1 MTADP
6 IEGWSIGIESVNL
19 FVEFVY
25 SAMCKV
31 DTADYFAG
39 SFSSVVDRMGEAGAT
54 DAELR
59 RYRKTADQ
67 ATESVALMD
76 AEAVQAASL
85 TPVLLRAAAFD
96 STLMRMEEQWKAA
109 AQCVGRIDKLW
120 IRLTRS
126 AVPGA
131 RRAASLAVDALAER
145 AYWSDQEAHDKDPS
159 EGNRHAGRA
168 MSSDHL
174 DELFNDASSLL
185 ATGDVAL
192 ERRAAVL
199 TRSAKSMLISLVGVL
214 THVQAQAPAMMTV
227 RPVHRP
233 QRFVRFIALPDG
245 TGLIES
251 VGNAGV
257 EKAEQITPSERKVL
271 LEMGFAPPTR
281 RKHERNWRIGV
292 ELSLTGVPVILA
304 RVLERVHGLAKGDPL
319 EVVTARLGDDDEWT
333 DQSER

>member
-1 MTADP
+1 MMADP
-6 IEGWSIGIESVNL
+6 IEGEAMGIDYVIL

-25 SAMCKV
+25 SAMCKA
-31 DTADYFAG
+31 DTAGYFAG
-39 SFSSVVDRMGEAGAT
+39 FFSSVVDRMGEAGAR

-59 RYRKTADQ
+59 RHRKVADQ
-67 ATESVALMD
+67 ATDLVGLME

-96 STLMRMEEQWKAA
+96 SAMMRMDEQWKAA

-120 IRLTRS
+120 TRLTS
-126 AVPGA
+126 SSVPGA

-145 AYWSDQEAHDKDPS
+145 AYASDQEAHDKEPS
-159 EGNRHAGRA
+159 AGNPHAGGA
-168 MSSDHL
+168 MSSDDL

-192 ERRAAVL
+192 ERRAAVP

-214 THVQAQAPAMMTV
+214 AHVQAQAPAMMTV

-281 RKHERNWRIGV
+281 RKYERNWRVGV
-292 ELSLTGVPVILA
+292 QEISLTGVPVTLA
-304 RVLERVHGLAKGDPL
+304 LVLERVHGLAKGDPL
-319 EVVTARLGDDDEWT
+319 EVVTAHLGDDHE
-333 DQSER
+333 